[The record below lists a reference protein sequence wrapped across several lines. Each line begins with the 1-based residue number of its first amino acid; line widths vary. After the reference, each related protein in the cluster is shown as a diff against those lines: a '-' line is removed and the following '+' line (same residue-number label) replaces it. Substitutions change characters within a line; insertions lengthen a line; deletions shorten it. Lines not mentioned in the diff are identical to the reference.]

1 MKSASDIEIFVALCQ
16 RSNFR
21 SRDEILDGIRSKK
34 YELIHHS
41 GKGVPTRSMLET
53 YKRRS
58 RHVGQ
63 LALQSRHARQMVRDI
78 DAYVSELENAPAD
91 EIMLWSVSVDSKSHY
106 SVFEGV
112 SSGRILGCIFGVD
125 KRAVSRQEWDVLW
138 GHVSAE

>member
-21 SRDEILDGIRSKK
+21 SRDEILDGIRSKE
-34 YELIHHS
+34 YELIRYS
-41 GKGVPTRSMLET
+41 GKGVPSRSMLET

-63 LALQSRHARQMVRDI
+63 LALQSRHAKQMVRDI

-112 SSGRILGCIFGVD
+112 SSGRILGCVYAVD
-125 KRAVSRQEWDVLW
+125 RRTVSSEEWDALW